1 MKPWLLLLVSGA
13 YVYTG
18 ITESIRDS
26 GWWLGFWSSYA
37 AANIFYMKATGVL

>member
-1 MKPWLLLLVSGA
+1 MKPWLLLAVSAA

-18 ITESIRDS
+18 VTEGMRDS
-26 GWWLGFWSSYA
+26 VWWLGFWSSYA